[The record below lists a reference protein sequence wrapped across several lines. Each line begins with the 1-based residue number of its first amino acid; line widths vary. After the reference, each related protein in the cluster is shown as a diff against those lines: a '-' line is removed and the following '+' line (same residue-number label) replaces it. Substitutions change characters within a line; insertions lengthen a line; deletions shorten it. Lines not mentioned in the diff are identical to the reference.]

1 LIHEEDALSQ
11 ESSIQIV
18 KNVNVH
24 DVFNSDA
31 KPIIKSGTL
40 MASAAKTVQS
50 KPHESFSNAM
60 QIYSSTQQSRDP
72 VQPHSADVVLTVN
85 RDNRLANPVVIE
97 PSKAS
102 SIDTSV
108 QPDKSSFFKDLTLTE
123 QDLPKISSPKGIN
136 KTMVKEPKTATLRVS
151 NASPKFADI
160 QKDVISNDSAPQA
173 HHDKLTPE

>member
-108 QPDKSSFFKDLTLTE
+108 
-123 QDLPKISSPKGIN
+123 
-136 KTMVKEPKTATLRVS
+136 
-151 NASPKFADI
+151 
-160 QKDVISNDSAPQA
+160 
-173 HHDKLTPE
+173 